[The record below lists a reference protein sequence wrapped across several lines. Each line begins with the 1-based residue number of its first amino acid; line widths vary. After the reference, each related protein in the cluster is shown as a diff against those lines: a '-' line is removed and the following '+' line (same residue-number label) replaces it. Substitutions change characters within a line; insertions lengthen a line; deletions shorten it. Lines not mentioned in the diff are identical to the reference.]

1 MVAKRSKSPRQLKR
15 SKSPKRIDTS
25 NLKQYSLTKY
35 GYSARGKLTIR
46 REALKKAVNKYGVHK
61 VWNKLNLIAILN
73 KNRSPTT
80 SRVFNLDKNWIKRT
94 YINV

>member
-1 MVAKRSKSPRQLKR
+1 MVVKRSKSPKLKR
-15 SKSPKRIDTS
+15 SKSPIRIDTS
-25 NLKQYSLTKY
+25 NLKRYSLTKY
-35 GYSARGKLTIR
+35 GYSARGKLTVR
-46 REALKKAVNKYGVHK
+46 REALKKSVNKYGAHK

-80 SRVFNLDKNWIKRT
+80 SRAFNLDKNWVKRT

>member
-1 MVAKRSKSPRQLKR
+1 MAVKRSKSPKQLKK

-25 NLKQYSLTKY
+25 NLNRYSLTKY
-35 GYSARGKLTIR
+35 GYSARGKLTVR
-46 REALKKAVNKYGVHK
+46 REALKTAVNKYGAHK
-61 VWNKLNLIAILN
+61 VWNKLNLISILN

-80 SRVFNLDKNWIKRT
+80 SRTFNVDKNWVKRT